1 MYQAYPFFLPYPQP
15 LSQGKGLSRFAP
27 GSFPSYASGAI
38 SSAAPNSA
46 PGSVPGSIPGSA
58 SDSAP
63 SSVLS
68 YAPGAISSFAP
79 GSVPGGAPGATGWRF
94 FVSATPYRLYCRLR
108 SVSYAGCMSWQ
119 NYVSHQIQ
127 AWHRNK
133 GNLSSHN

>member
-1 MYQAYPFFLPYPQP
+1 MRCIKLTLFFISPTQP
-15 LSQGKGLSRFAP
+15 SPEGGLSRFAPDSAPGSAPGSIPGSVP

-46 PGSVPGSIPGSA
+46 
-58 SDSAP
+58 SDS
-63 SSVLS
+63 
-68 YAPGAISSFAP
+68 AP

-94 FVSATPYRLYCRLR
+94 SVSATPCRLYCRLR